1 MKFKAPIEV
10 ESSLVDSSNSPGSAG
25 QVLTSTGVGVDWI
38 DPTLL
43 PAESAEKVIQTVRFG
58 EAVSKG
64 DPLVI
69 TGYHGSTGPAIV
81 ERADATDATKMPA
94 YGVALEDYA
103 TNATGLMIAVGDF
116 NDFDTSSY
124 SVGDTLYVAVGG
136 GMTNVKPTGTALI
149 QNMGIVSR
157 SNANNGD
164 VEIVAIGRTNDVPN
178 LPTGRLFVGT
188 ATNTSL
194 ISDVVYVDDANDRVG
209 IGTSSPS
216 EKLQIY
222 EGGNTAYKSYTN
234 TNAGAIL
241 TSYQSTFSPFTK
253 TTDLVAGSDGTV
265 PSEIRFLTR
274 ESGVSTVDERMRIT
288 SGGNVGIGTTSPAD
302 KLEILG
308 NIRLR
313 QSLSNAETVYIS
325 TNARGGG
332 TNDADLRLG
341 NSNNG
346 DILTISNANVGIG
359 TVSPGAKLHVD
370 GDVLIKS
377 GEYIS
382 WGTVGATSIEG
393 STASNKLQFRTN
405 SSDRMIINSS
415 GNVGIGTTS
424 PDSKLHVESSSA
436 AGANF
441 ILESTNTS
449 GIPLLDLKG
458 AHSAQ
463 LRYKDELDVIQG
475 RVDFGDSGTF
485 NFIDVPN
492 NSSTLYLKTGGNVG
506 IGDTGPNV
514 KLQVSTIS
522 PTNNVAALIGDG
534 WVGNSD
540 YHKEGG
546 LLLISGTSQDSTQT
560 GAGIAFQTRNTAN
573 TNYWK
578 SSVIMDRDGAMR
590 FTLGGAGTTAGSED
604 FTILSNG
611 NVGIGTTSPAVKFV
625 VNNGIVR
632 TNTGKT
638 YSSFIHTGD
647 SDDYRVGLVTAIKG
661 GATSADR
668 YVSLEASSYQ
678 ISTDA
683 FTNEFDL
690 VLNPTA
696 GNVGIGTTSPS
707 EKLDV
712 VGNIELNGALYIGSR
727 GIYQQENTDV
737 SGLELVANASTSLY
751 RAAFFDYVIQKAGN
765 VRAGTVFACND
776 GGSVEYTETSTN
788 DIGDTS
794 DVVLSVDISGGNMR
808 LLADAATSGWSI
820 KSLIRAI

>member
-1 MKFKAPIEV
+1 MKFKSDIEIQAGI
-10 ESSLVDSSNSPGSAG
+10 EAGGSTGSNG
-25 QVLTSTGVGVDWI
+25 QVLSSTGSGVAWVNQI
-38 DPTLL
+38 DVVSSADS
-43 PAESAEKVIQTVRFG
+43 AESIHISVKNTSGAQILKGTPVYVTG
-58 EAVSKG
+58 E
-64 DPLVI
+64 
-69 TGYHGSTGPAIV
+69 TGNSGKIEVAP
-81 ERADATDATKMPA
+81 ADASDSAKMPA
-94 YGVALEDYA
+94 LGLLESTLDNNAEGFCVQGGLLEGLA
-103 TNATGLMIAVGDF
+103 TATIDGTATTA
-116 NDFDTSSY
+116 NDT
-124 SVGDTLYVAVGG
+124 VYVKPGG
-136 GMTNVKPTGTALI
+136 GLTMTKPTGTGLI
-149 QNMGIVSR
+149 QNIAKVARAHASNGTLVVS
-157 SNANNGD
+157 S
-164 VEIVAIGRTNDVPN
+164 ILRTNDVPN
-178 LPTGRLFVGT
+178 LTTGKIWVG
-188 ATNTSL
+188 
-194 ISDVVYVDDANDRVG
+194 D
-209 IGTSSPS
+209 
-216 EKLQIY
+216 
-222 EGGNTAYKSYTN
+222 GNT
-234 TNAGAIL
+234 
-241 TSYQSTFSPFTK
+241 
-253 TTDLVAGSDGTV
+253 V
-265 PSEIRFLTR
+265 E
-274 ESGVSTVDERMRIT
+274 STVVHLDEVNGRM
-288 SGGNVGIGTTSPAD
+288 GI
-302 KLEILG
+302 
-308 NIRLR
+308 
-313 QSLSNAETVYIS
+313 ET
-325 TNARGGG
+325 A
-332 TNDADLRLG
+332 
-341 NSNNG
+341 
-346 DILTISNANVGIG
+346 
-359 TVSPGAKLHVD
+359 SPGAKLHVD

-611 NVGIGTTSPAVKFV
+611 NVGIGATSPGAKLQ
-625 VNNGIVR
+625 IAS
-632 TNTGKT
+632 TGANP
-638 YSSFIHTGD
+638 YSSTLDSGSNMKGIKNVLTSNTDDMVGIYFATGTTTD
-647 SDDYRVGLVTAIKG
+647 GVHWSGITGSRSDNASHWGTQLNFYTHNNDVANLNHATQKMVIKG
-661 GATSADR
+661 DGK
-668 YVSLEASSYQ
+668 
-678 ISTDA
+678 I
-683 FTNEFDL
+683 
-690 VLNPTA
+690 
-696 GNVGIGTTSPS
+696 GIGTNDPS

-808 LLADAATSGWSI
+808 LLADAATSGWSV